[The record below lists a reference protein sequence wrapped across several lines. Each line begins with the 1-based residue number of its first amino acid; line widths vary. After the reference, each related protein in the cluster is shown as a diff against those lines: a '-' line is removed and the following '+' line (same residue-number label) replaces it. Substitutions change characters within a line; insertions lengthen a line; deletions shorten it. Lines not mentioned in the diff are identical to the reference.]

1 MTRGLMLMTMMILRM
16 MTMTRE
22 LTAKVMMMMAITKGP
37 ITMIMR
43 VTFPTMDYPVS
54 TGGTV
59 RMENVYRKLWITDVL
74 YDIENNLCP
83 PRLATM
89 VRREAQ

>member
-1 MTRGLMLMTMMILRM
+1 M
-16 MTMTRE
+16 
-22 LTAKVMMMMAITKGP
+22 
-37 ITMIMR
+37 
-43 VTFPTMDYPVS
+43 S